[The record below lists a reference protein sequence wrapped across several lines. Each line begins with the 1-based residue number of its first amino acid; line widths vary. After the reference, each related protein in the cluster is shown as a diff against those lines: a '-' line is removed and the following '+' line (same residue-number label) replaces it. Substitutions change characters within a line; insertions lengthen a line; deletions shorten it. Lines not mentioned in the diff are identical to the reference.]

1 MSKIKSSNPYYVV
14 GSEEKPFDEVKASP
28 MKKMQIKM
36 HVRNQLDRNNEEVAS
51 SFSNGSGDKMDEST
65 KMMIERLERD
75 SREREERYHN
85 DAREREQRLEKRF
98 ERIETL
104 LSSSRQ
110 EMREDIA
117 DLKSDM
123 KSDVAEI
130 KTDFRE
136 MKQDFKDLKKST
148 DDTNKWIIGLA
159 ITTIAAIV
167 AVAVSVWVK

>member
-1 MSKIKSSNPYYVV
+1 MSSVNKKRSRNLFSIPNNGEFNKYYPHITSPPSFNIAIEQLTRGYNERAY
-14 GSEEKPFDEVKASP
+14 GSGE
-28 MKKMQIKM
+28 
-36 HVRNQLDRNNEEVAS
+36 
-51 SFSNGSGDKMDEST
+51 SGDKMDEST

-110 EMREDIA
+110 EMRDDIA
-117 DLKSDM
+117 GLKSDM

-130 KTDFRE
+130 KTDFKE

-148 DDTNKWIIGLA
+148 DDTNKWIIALA
-159 ITTIAAIV
+159 ITTILAIV